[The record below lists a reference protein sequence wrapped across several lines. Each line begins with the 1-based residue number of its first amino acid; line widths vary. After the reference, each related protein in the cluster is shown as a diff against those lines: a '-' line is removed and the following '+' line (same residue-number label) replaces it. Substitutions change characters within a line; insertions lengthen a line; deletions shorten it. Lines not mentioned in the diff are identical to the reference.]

1 MNTKS
6 IKTSLFGFNNTLPK
20 TTFFDKNLKFTDL
33 DLNEQGQLNLFTTC
47 EKNVSLEK
55 LRRIIVNNKAT
66 PKEKLPIIKGHTLEI
81 EPDKL
86 NNFINNLPKGA
97 KTYLDIPFKISKPL
111 TTKVS
116 LAKNISKMDIAIDI
130 LGIKGLWEKGYKGKG
145 VTTAVIDSGIYPHP
159 DLEDNM
165 LAFEDFS
172 SKVDNNPQ
180 DDYGHGTH
188 IAGIIAGTGKISQ
201 GRYSGIAPESK
212 VVGLKVEPVP
222 SQIIKA
228 ISWAVKN
235 KDKYNI
241 KIINLSFG
249 SEARA
254 SYQDDILAKACEIAV
269 KNGLIVVVAAG
280 NDGPNNGTIN
290 SPGIDP
296 LVITVGNLNDKNTI
310 TPLDDEIDFNSS
322 RGPTPYD
329 GLSKPDLIARGINIV
344 SALAP
349 NSILA
354 NEVNSYPH
362 IDFDKD
368 GHDDYLILSGSSMA
382 TAMVSGIIA
391 ILLQANPKLTPN
403 QIKFILM
410 STAKSLKG
418 HTIYDQGAG
427 VIDPASSLTEALNLK
442 SYYQIT

>member
-1 MNTKS
+1 
-6 IKTSLFGFNNTLPK
+6 
-20 TTFFDKNLKFTDL
+20 
-33 DLNEQGQLNLFTTC
+33 
-47 EKNVSLEK
+47 
-55 LRRIIVNNKAT
+55 
-66 PKEKLPIIKGHTLEI
+66 
-81 EPDKL
+81 
-86 NNFINNLPKGA
+86 
-97 KTYLDIPFKISKPL
+97 Y
-111 TTKVS
+111 
-116 LAKNISKMDIAIDI
+116 
-130 LGIKGLWEKGYKGKG
+130 
-145 VTTAVIDSGIYPHP
+145 
-159 DLEDNM
+159 
-165 LAFEDFS
+165 
-172 SKVDNNPQ
+172 

-212 VVGLKVEPVP
+212 IVGLKVDPIP

-249 SEARA
+249 SESKS

-329 GLSKPDLIARGINIV
+329 GLPKPDLIARGTNII

-349 NSILA
+349 NSTLA

-368 GHDDYLILSGSSMA
+368 GQDDYLILSGSSMA

-391 ILLQANPKLTPN
+391 LLLQANPKLTPN